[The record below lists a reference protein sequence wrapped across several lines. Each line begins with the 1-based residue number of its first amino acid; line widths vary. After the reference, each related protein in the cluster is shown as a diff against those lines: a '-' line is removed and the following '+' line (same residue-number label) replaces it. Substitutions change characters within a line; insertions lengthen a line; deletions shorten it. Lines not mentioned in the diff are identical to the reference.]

1 MAYAPLGAKGLS
13 GRERDAH
20 NVLLFEKSAALAKK
34 ASLYTVTRHI
44 GILY

>member
-13 GRERDAH
+13 RWERDAY

-34 ASLYTVTRHI
+34 SNSLYSNPT
-44 GILY
+44 Y